1 MFGITDSMTKFT
13 SSIGKGLS
21 AATLDAEYQSKRR
34 MTQRRNKP
42 KHALYGVAA
51 GASAFADSVTS
62 AFEGVASLPLEG
74 AEKQGAAGFA
84 KGVGKGFVGLFT
96 KPVVGVM
103 DFVSAS
109 TEGIRN
115 TTTVFDQADLDRVRL
130 PRYISPDG
138 VVRVSRP
145 FDGELDKVAD
155 ATAILRSRSIGSIL
169 VEGGQS
175 WSILP
180 RTIHRPSR

>member
-1 MFGITDSMTKFT
+1 MTKFT

-138 VVRVSRP
+138 VVKVSEERL
-145 FDGELDKVAD
+145 LDE
-155 ATAILRSRSIGSIL
+155 TSSS
-169 VEGGQS
+169 
-175 WSILP
+175 
-180 RTIHRPSR
+180 

>member
-1 MFGITDSMTKFT
+1 MTKFT
-13 SSIGKGLS
+13 GAIGKGLS

-62 AFEGVASLPLEG
+62 AFEGVAQMPLNG
-74 AEKQGAAGFA
+74 AEQGGAAGFA

-96 KPVVGVM
+96 KPAVGVM
-103 DFVSAS
+103 DFLSAS

-115 TTTVFDQADLDRVRL
+115 TTTVFDQNDLDRVRL
-130 PRYISPDG
+130 PRFISADG
-138 VVRVSRP
+138 VLRVSWTI
-145 FDGELDKVAD
+145 DS
-155 ATAILRSRSIGSIL
+155 ATAADLAAIQSKGGFGSI
-169 VEGGQS
+169 VAQGGEC
-175 WSILP
+175 WTIL
-180 RTIHRPSR
+180 

>member
-1 MFGITDSMTKFT
+1 MTKFT
-13 SSIGKGLS
+13 GAIGKGLS

-62 AFEGVASLPLEG
+62 AFEGVAQMPLNG
-74 AEKQGAAGFA
+74 AEREGAAGFA

-96 KPVVGVM
+96 KPAVGVM
-103 DFVSAS
+103 DFLSAS

-115 TTTVFDQADLDRVRL
+115 TTTVFDQNDLDRVRL
-130 PRYISPDG
+130 PRFISSDG
-138 VVRVSRP
+138 VLRVSQTSLPSIYCSR
-145 FDGELDKVAD
+145 L
-155 ATAILRSRSIGSIL
+155 AIQRERSFRSIMAERSKCRT
-169 VEGGQS
+169 
-175 WSILP
+175 ILP
-180 RTIHRPSR
+180 RPIYRPSR